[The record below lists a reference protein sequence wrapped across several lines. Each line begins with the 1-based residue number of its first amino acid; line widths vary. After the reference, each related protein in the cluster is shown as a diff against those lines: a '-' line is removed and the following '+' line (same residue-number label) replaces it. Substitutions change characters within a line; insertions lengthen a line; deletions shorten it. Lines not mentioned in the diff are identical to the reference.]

1 MSGLENNTN
10 LVKPKA
16 GSIIGGVFFAVLA
29 LGTGFVV
36 FLMFAFSGHGVST
49 DNFLV
54 FLLPFFLAVASLY
67 NFDHYFK
74 FNIKKL
80 PTRTFLTISLILL
93 SFSFFTIILLPFM
106 HIMLRRL

>member
-16 GSIIGGVFFAVLA
+16 WSIIGGIFFAVLA
-29 LGTGFVV
+29 LGTGFFV
-36 FLMFAFSGHGVST
+36 FLGLAFSGYGAFST
-49 DNFLV
+49 IDSFLV
-54 FLLPFFLAVASLY
+54 SLLPFFLAVASLH

-74 FNIKKL
+74 FNVKKIT
-80 PTRTFLTISLILL
+80 TRTFLTISLILL

-106 HIMLRRL
+106 HII